1 MIYIY
6 SMTDWRKVIGFEKYT
21 YVQSFPVT
29 SFLLSGVSFYKDTIK
44 NIEIG
49 DTLYMTSESNKY
61 DSSAIVVKRKED
73 ICGYVP
79 RDLKEKIKLF
89 VPSTVRVYDKRYIE
103 NGIYSL
109 RVDII
114 LPPHSNTEG
123 SL

>member
-49 DTLYMTSESNKY
+49 DTLYMTFESNKY

-89 VPSTVRVYDKRYIE
+89 VPSTVRVFDKRYIE

-114 LPPHSNTEG
+114 LPPHSNTDG